1 MLATVTPFAS
11 FIALILAVF
20 RVANKDRDDRNVRGH
35 VHSGMLLKIGNTEL
49 AQSLPGCQETIEN
62 KRLVVGAGD
71 GNRTHVRSLGSL
83 QSNSKNA
90 GLAAFLRFSERLNWK
105 IMENGKRSARG
116 ERKRPVPQVIG
127 RCMLLSCAACAI
139 RALVI
144 YTSQSP

>member
-105 IMENGKRSARG
+105 IMENEIGCRGQVWTDRWLNFGDAVAASARRRA
-116 ERKRPVPQVIG
+116 ESWRP
-127 RCMLLSCAACAI
+127 
-139 RALVI
+139 
-144 YTSQSP
+144 